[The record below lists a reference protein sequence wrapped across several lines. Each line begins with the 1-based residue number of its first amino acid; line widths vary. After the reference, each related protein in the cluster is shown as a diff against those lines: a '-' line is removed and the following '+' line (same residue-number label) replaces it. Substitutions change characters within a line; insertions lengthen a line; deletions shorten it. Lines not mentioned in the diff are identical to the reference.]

1 MNEKVIQWIKE
12 VKLLSEI
19 AKIEPQCT
27 LICFISR
34 YKHKLNY
41 YVRTVP
47 NISVLLGHIDDV
59 IKKEFVPAITGGFK
73 CSENERKL
81 LSFTP
86 KFGSLGIFC
95 ETSDFEYSN
104 SKMVTMQL
112 CEKIIRQEIQY
123 N

>member
-1 MNEKVIQWIKE
+1 MNEKIIQWIKE

-47 NISVLLGHIDDV
+47 NISVLLRHIDDV
-59 IKKEFVPAITGGFK
+59 IKKEFVPAIAGGFK
-73 CSENERKL
+73 CSENERKS
-81 LSFTP
+81 LSLTP
-86 KFGSLGIFC
+86 KFGGLGIFC